1 MDEALRYLLL
11 PDVYSLAA
19 SCMGMLVAWLTI
31 RREKRLP
38 PYKRNGL
45 LGCVLISNK
54 STASK

>member
-19 SCMGMLVAWLTI
+19 SCMGMLASYVII

-45 LGCVLISNK
+45 LGCVLISNR
-54 STASK
+54 STANR